1 MGRYNQYDPKP
12 YFMRFLSKVVTTMSV
27 QTKATKFGYGVF
39 NVMNYPPNI
48 IEQSIRLGIKE
59 RGIRGVCKQLF
70 CMGEIKIGTL
80 KGQDEHGNMY
90 HENLK
95 YQLGIQLT
103 LLFI

>member
-48 IEQSIRLGIKE
+48 I
-59 RGIRGVCKQLF
+59 V
-70 CMGEIKIGTL
+70 
-80 KGQDEHGNMY
+80 
-90 HENLK
+90 
-95 YQLGIQLT
+95 
-103 LLFI
+103 